1 MLQPTHGYVFYLKY
15 LLTQEH
21 SKGKQS
27 EEELRTIDGEIYNTC
42 KYAYNVLGIL
52 DDDEEWDRCLS
63 EIEETVGPRQFQN
76 IFAIVVIRNSPNNIS
91 GFFETYYFKLIEDY
105 SIYFH
110 NQIHERRT
118 EEQCFTL
125 SLFTMHQL
133 IKEISYFDDPVDQ
146 YMLPSISE
154 EQKNITK

>member
-1 MLQPTHGYVFYLKY
+1 MQRYML
-15 LLTQEH
+15 
-21 SKGKQS
+21 
-27 EEELRTIDGEIYNTC
+27 C
-42 KYAYNVLGIL
+42 LGNF
-52 DDDEEWDRCLS
+52 DDNEEWDRCLS

-76 IFAIVVIRNSPNNIS
+76 IFAIIVVKTSPRNIS
-91 GFFETYYFKLIEDY
+91 GLFEMYHLKLINDY
-105 SIYFH
+105 CISFH

-133 IKEISYFDDPVDQ
+133 IKEISYFDAPVDQ

-154 EQKNITK
+154 EQKNTAKE